1 MSTLPQRWSPQA
13 VIIDGMLLINC
24 KPHSG
29 TLPLL
34 RSMQLLFNRFISPQ
48 YQAGAIEVHLVF
60 DTPSKHPF
68 SPKCYERKRRDQSH
82 PSTNHNHLS
91 FTPSTKVPQ
100 SWSSYIEYRQ
110 CKHALI
116 ETIGLAYLRSARFRL
131 QQQKH
136 FNIAGCMSDQTGDV
150 AWVMSGSEIS
160 IKSRGSRHENLENAT
175 QTSAHER
182 ILVYFPDTDVY
193 NIGLYT
199 NYSRMV
205 VDRMHCTTQCSPLSG
220 A

>member
-13 VIIDGMLLINC
+13 VIIDGMFLINC

-150 AWVMSGSEIS
+150 AWHGLCQDLKYLSKAEEADMRIWRMQHRLVHM
-160 IKSRGSRHENLENAT
+160 NASLCT
-175 QTSAHER
+175 LLIQM
-182 ILVYFPDTDVY
+182 
-193 NIGLYT
+193 YT
-199 NYSRMV
+199 
-205 VDRMHCTTQCSPLSG
+205 T
-220 A
+220 